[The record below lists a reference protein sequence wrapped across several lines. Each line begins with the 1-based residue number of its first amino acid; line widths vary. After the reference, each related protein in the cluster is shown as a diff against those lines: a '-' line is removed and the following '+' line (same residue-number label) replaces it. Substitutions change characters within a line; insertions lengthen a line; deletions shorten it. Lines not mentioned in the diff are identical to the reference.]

1 MSVSQSVSRL
11 ILSTHHMR
19 GTADAM
25 KATGPPFTE
34 FIKQTGHGEGDRYYE
49 RESINYGSLIYR
61 DQA

>member
-1 MSVSQSVSRL
+1 MQ
-11 ILSTHHMR
+11 

-34 FIKQTGHGEGDRYYE
+34 FTKQAGHGEGDRYYE
-49 RESINYGSLIYR
+49 RESINYASLIYR